1 MSHKKEERKKKKART
16 IRVTVS
22 SILVK
27 KRERETFIVRA
38 FRTVRIKEE
47 RASERE
53 REREKRERRETRERQ
68 EREKSRNRIE
78 FFDVDPAKN
87 SIAHA
92 HTSDKKR

>member
-53 REREKRERRETRERQ
+53 RERRERRETRERDKR
-68 EREKSRNRIE
+68 ERRVEIE
-78 FFDVDPAKN
+78 
-87 SIAHA
+87 
-92 HTSDKKR
+92 